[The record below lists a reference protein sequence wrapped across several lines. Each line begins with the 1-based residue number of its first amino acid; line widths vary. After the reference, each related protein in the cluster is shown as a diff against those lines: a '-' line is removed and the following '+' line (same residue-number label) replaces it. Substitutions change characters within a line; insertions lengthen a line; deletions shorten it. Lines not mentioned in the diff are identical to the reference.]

1 MTDKYTKAKDYLGK
15 TVSVKVDRPLGS
27 KHPKHEIYYGVNYG
41 FVPETLSPDGKE
53 LDAYILGVF
62 VPVTEFTGKCIAFV
76 HRTNDNDDKLV
87 IAPEER
93 NFSEEEIK
101 ALVEFQER
109 FFESVILR

>member
-1 MTDKYTKAKDYLGK
+1 MTDKYTQAKDFLGK
-15 TVSVKVDRPLGS
+15 TVNVKVDRLLCS

-41 FVPETLSPDGKE
+41 FVPNTLSPDGKE

-62 VPVTEFTGKCIAFV
+62 TPATEFTGKCIAII

-87 IAPEER
+87 VVPEER
-93 NFSEEEIK
+93 SFSDEEIK